1 MPGGINDNKLIE
13 LNEYGHSIVFEEK
26 INEEVHG
33 MKERPGDERER
44 VVKRKRLLFSVVIIL
59 LSLSLSGCA
68 LGHSAWWKEEVLLHD
83 GQTIIVDRAQKL
95 GGYPYVA
102 STERTILEEKWQFPV
117 PGTYKIVT
125 WKISQERP
133 PKGYSLSLLTVGF
146 VRGAPY
152 IATVPAGCI
161 SYNYWGRPN
170 PPYVFFKYDG
180 KTWQR
185 IKLEEFPAEL
195 TESNVIVGLPDYQNR
210 TGTIPIARIKQDNRY
225 LETDLKK
232 ISRERLSAREA
243 SEVGCPVLVT
253 DGKGTWMGIDW
264 FSSKESHAGCLDVC
278 KREGFSDEYCP
289 CDKLFQK

>member
-1 MPGGINDNKLIE
+1 
-13 LNEYGHSIVFEEK
+13 
-26 INEEVHG
+26 
-33 MKERPGDERER
+33 MKEKSTDEGEGT
-44 VVKRKRLLFSVVIIL
+44 VKRKKRKRCLFSVVIVL
-59 LSLSLSGCA
+59 LLCLFMNGCF

-102 STERTILEEKWQFPV
+102 STERTILEEKWQFV
-117 PGTYKIVT
+117 IPGTKEKVT
-125 WKISQERP
+125 WIKDGRFP
-133 PKGYSLSLLTVGF
+133 PQGTMLTMVLLDILNGV
-146 VRGAPY
+146 PY
-152 IATVPAGCI
+152 IATVPSVCI

-225 LETDLKK
+225 LEAHLKK